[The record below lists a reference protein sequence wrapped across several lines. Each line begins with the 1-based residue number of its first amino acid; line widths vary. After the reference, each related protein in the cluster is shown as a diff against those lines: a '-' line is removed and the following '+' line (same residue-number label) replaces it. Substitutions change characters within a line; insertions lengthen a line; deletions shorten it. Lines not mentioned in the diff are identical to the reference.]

1 MACFLVWVFLPWL
14 GTDYLGWFYSQ
25 YTALYSFANL
35 FPRVFMLWANIGYS
49 FHCLTTLALWW
60 VSMVYGIF
68 VFRFDLFDLLVGLA
82 FHFSWIAF
90 YVNEFCAFFLLDMLR
105 WVTLFNFILTRSI
118 WVPFTWSEEQAG
130 TSSPSQKFFFS
141 GVAWE
146 ETGVRFIFSCTY
158 TRSRTNAWFSINC
171 WFDLLCFR
179 IFWWISCRNE
189 ILHRFYFIG

>member
-90 YVNEFCAFFLLDMLR
+90 YVNEFCAFFYSTCCDEWPCSILYLHVRFESLSLGVRNKRGLLPLP
-105 WVTLFNFILTRSI
+105 RS
-118 WVPFTWSEEQAG
+118 
-130 TSSPSQKFFFS
+130 FFFQ
-141 GVAWE
+141 V
-146 ETGVRFIFSCTY
+146 
-158 TRSRTNAWFSINC
+158 SREKKRVYGLFFLYVYAFAYKCVI
-171 WFDLLCFR
+171 
-179 IFWWISCRNE
+179 
-189 ILHRFYFIG
+189 